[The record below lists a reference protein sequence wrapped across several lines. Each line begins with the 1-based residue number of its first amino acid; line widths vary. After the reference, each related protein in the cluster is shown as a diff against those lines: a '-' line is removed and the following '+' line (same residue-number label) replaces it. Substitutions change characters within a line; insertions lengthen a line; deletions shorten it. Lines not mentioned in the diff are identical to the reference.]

1 MFIDGIRSDQ
11 TEAAIITP
19 AAKPSR
25 DFSVLGDILSFNRN
39 TIAEPR
45 EVPTKGMNSVIKV
58 VIISSDASKSDKSF
72 TNPTLYHRCGTKTIK
87 FVYKK
92 VQAKNFCDLHIF

>member
-1 MFIDGIRSDQ
+1 MFIDGISSDQ
-11 TEAAIITP
+11 TEAAIITL

-58 VIISSDASKSDKSF
+58 VIISSDASKSDK
-72 TNPTLYHRCGTKTIK
+72 
-87 FVYKK
+87 K
-92 VQAKNFCDLHIF
+92 VLLI